1 MDKAAKLA
9 ILKQD
14 LQMLTTANDEYLG
27 TLLDLAAGA
36 IQREGIKLIEDD
48 TECDMAVVQYAAYLF
63 RKRALEYHTNL
74 HHSQTSNSQFKTI
87 SPIKPNVLALK
98 HSKSINFTIIFINYI
113 IFSFYCNIH
122 FLTFK

>member
-1 MDKAAKLA
+1 MDKEAKLA

-63 RKRALEYHTNL
+63 RKRAAADTTMPRFLRWQLNNL
-74 HHSQTSNSQFKTI
+74 LFSQKAGGDGQ
-87 SPIKPNVLALK
+87 
-98 HSKSINFTIIFINYI
+98 
-113 IFSFYCNIH
+113 
-122 FLTFK
+122 

>member
-48 TECDMAVVQYAAYLF
+48 TECDMAVIQYAAYLF
-63 RKRALEYHTNL
+63 RKRAAADTTMPRFLRWQLNNL
-74 HHSQTSNSQFKTI
+74 LFSQK
-87 SPIKPNVLALK
+87 AGGDGE
-98 HSKSINFTIIFINYI
+98 
-113 IFSFYCNIH
+113 
-122 FLTFK
+122 

>member
-48 TECDMAVVQYAAYLF
+48 TECDMAMVQYAAYLF
-63 RKRALEYHTNL
+63 RKRAAADTTMPRFLRWQLNNL
-74 HHSQTSNSQFKTI
+74 LFSQKAGGDGQ
-87 SPIKPNVLALK
+87 
-98 HSKSINFTIIFINYI
+98 
-113 IFSFYCNIH
+113 
-122 FLTFK
+122 

>member
-1 MDKAAKLA
+1 MDKAATLA

-63 RKRALEYHTNL
+63 RKRAAADTTMPRFLRWQLNNL
-74 HHSQTSNSQFKTI
+74 LFSQKTGGDGQ
-87 SPIKPNVLALK
+87 
-98 HSKSINFTIIFINYI
+98 
-113 IFSFYCNIH
+113 
-122 FLTFK
+122 